1 MSLLFNKPV
10 KKYPYD
16 LNEED
21 LITLEKIRKEN
32 PNIPFDF
39 ILEFF
44 VTIKKWTPEQHE
56 LYQKGDHEG
65 LLKTFNT
72 EGQNIL
78 NQIESFDKMSENLR
92 KCEVLKFESEEE
104 SDAYFQKIIMERE
117 KKKLEG
123 LPDLESK
130 IIEIPH
136 LESKMGKIPEYE
148 EEEEKKL
155 SNDIV
160 HII

>member
-1 MSLLFNKPV
+1 MSLSINKPV

-21 LITLEKIRKEN
+21 QITLEKIRKEN

-39 ILEFF
+39 VLEFF
-44 VTIKKWTPEQHE
+44 VTIKKWTPKQHE

-78 NQIESFDKMSENLR
+78 NQVESFDEMSENLR
-92 KCEVLKFESEEE
+92 KCEVLNFESEEE

-130 IIEIPH
+130 ILEIPH
-136 LESKMGKIPEYE
+136 LESKMG
-148 EEEEKKL
+148 
-155 SNDIV
+155 
-160 HII
+160 